1 MHYLRIKIVSYDHI
15 IVGLIVFGVV
25 AALREGVGDV
35 VLSFVPVPP
44 RPRARQLQTF
54 KQRFM
59 KISQSITLD

>member
-25 AALREGVGDV
+25 SALRVGVGDV
-35 VLSFVPVPP
+35 VLSLVPVPP

-59 KISQSITLD
+59 KN

>member
-25 AALREGVGDV
+25 SALRVGVGDV
-35 VLSFVPVPP
+35 VLSLVPVPP

-54 KQRFM
+54 K
-59 KISQSITLD
+59 